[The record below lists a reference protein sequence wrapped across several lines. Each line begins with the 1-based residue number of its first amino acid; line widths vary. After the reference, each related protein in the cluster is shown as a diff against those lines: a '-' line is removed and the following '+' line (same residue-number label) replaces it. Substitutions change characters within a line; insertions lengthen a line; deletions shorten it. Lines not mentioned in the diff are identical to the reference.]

1 MQAGESLLVLTP
13 SEEEGMLAQ
22 LQQNKIPISR
32 YCTAHYIVLTGH
44 PRIEVNPMKQQ
55 TVERKMAALL
65 AADKNLKES
74 AQRAFNSYVKSVFLM
89 RNKAVFSVD
98 SIDLAKFS
106 ESLGLAAAPRV
117 RWEGRDPGFFP
128 VS

>member
-1 MQAGESLLVLTP
+1 
-13 SEEEGMLAQ
+13 
-22 LQQNKIPISR
+22 
-32 YCTAHYIVLTGH
+32 
-44 PRIEVNPMKQQ
+44 MKQQ

-117 RWEGRDPGFFP
+117 RWAERASWLLSYFLIPASLLFLIP